1 VAGIDRRAFLAT
13 GGLAL
18 AGLVAACSKRPS
30 GEPPPGGASIND
42 IIGIA
47 ADRKDARF
55 TMVQAAEKIPVGAN
69 ARVPFALVSG
79 DGTKRYTG
87 GAVKVWYATNPDG
100 DAAGPVDAVYH
111 GEGLNE
117 KGVYVVRLNLDKPGN
132 WLVFALGKPVE
143 APVEAYGGAFF
154 TVVATVAGPAVGAK
168 AISVATPTPQ
178 NHRGVE
184 PYCTRTPPCSMHALS
199 LDAALKNG
207 KPTVFNIGTPR
218 FCQSQVCGP
227 VVDVIQSVATS
238 MSDRVNFVHAEVFKD
253 DHDAPAKQILSPAA
267 AAYSL
272 EAEPITY
279 WIRPD
284 ATITER
290 IVGPVDT
297 AEVRDIT
304 QTLLG

>member
-1 VAGIDRRAFLAT
+1 
-13 GGLAL
+13 
-18 AGLVAACSKRPS
+18 
-30 GEPPPGGASIND
+30 
-42 IIGIA
+42 
-47 ADRKDARF
+47 
-55 TMVQAAEKIPVGAN
+55 
-69 ARVPFALVSG
+69 
-79 DGTKRYTG
+79 
-87 GAVKVWYATNPDG
+87 
-100 DAAGPVDAVYH
+100 
-111 GEGLNE
+111 
-117 KGVYVVRLNLDKPGN
+117 
-132 WLVFALGKPVE
+132 
-143 APVEAYGGAFF
+143 
-154 TVVATVAGPAVGAK
+154 
-168 AISVATPTPQ
+168 
-178 NHRGVE
+178 
-184 PYCTRTPPCSMHALS
+184 MHALS

-253 DHDAPAKQILSPAA
+253 DHDAPAKQILSPTA

-284 ATITER
+284 GTITER

-304 QTLLG
+304 RTLLG